1 MDSDD
6 NFMIYRRFGFL
17 YSRVLLQKQDEL
29 RAMEETL
36 DEMDQ
41 RDSRES
47 DKSRLALQS
56 RVKDQ
61 KRTGTPGHQTRQEL
75 LRSTEEKLYDYG
87 RLLLQAQQIVSMNR
101 PAARDRTSIQN
112 FMENGFEEN
121 GSRVRPLLQA
131 DSKFVYCKEDLVTL
145 RPGRESAWLDSSV
158 ERLLGLLHCK
168 LVRYIFCSKETR
180 GKTDAKD
187 IHYYTR
193 ERVDRL
199 VTLIIC
205 SNIILLLVVPVY
217 ALYRLSNTIQVSGNT
232 SNVSSIGVLL
242 VASLVF
248 SVVLFLFTK
257 AKRHEILG
265 ASAAYCAVLVVFIGN
280 VGNNLGY
287 RGQL

>member
-1 MDSDD
+1 MTTVNRTVFCMKFVHAS
-6 NFMIYRRFGFL
+6 Y
-17 YSRVLLQKQDEL
+17 
-29 RAMEETL
+29 
-36 DEMDQ
+36 
-41 RDSRES
+41 
-47 DKSRLALQS
+47 LAL
-56 RVKDQ
+56 
-61 KRTGTPGHQTRQEL
+61 
-75 LRSTEEKLYDYG
+75 G

-112 FMENGFEEN
+112 FMENGFEDN
-121 GSRVRPLLQA
+121 GSRMRPLLQA

-168 LVRYIFCSKETR
+168 LVRVSMIITSRLDYDVANRLWKVHILLQSKLSSRPLRPSCGLSSDCQLTKLAQETR

-187 IHYYTR
+187 IHYYTK

-205 SNIILLLVVPVY
+205 SNIILLLIVPVY

-232 SNVSSIGVLL
+232 SNASSIGVLL

-265 ASAAYCAVLVVFIGN
+265 ASAA
-280 VGNNLGY
+280 
-287 RGQL
+287 